1 MKDDDHPSCNSSL
14 GSWHMWFHIF
24 KTSVEINF
32 EKLLG
37 HRVFKNHKIKIISNH
52 VNLLQVCPSAPSFVF
67 AVLFI
72 SSLNFVRDYF
82 YSFTQFGCGYH
93 CLNFD
98 KFHHTFG
105 WLENLCFCREML
117 CTAPLISQVQ
127 NNGFPSTFSEHS
139 LVNINP
145 STGKKNW
152 EFLVAFYVKWKS
164 LLVDRLKGENI
175 YYQTYVGCLLTS
187 NYFLAV
193 RHKVY
198 SICTWITKKT
208 LFVSLHL
215 RGEKF
220 FACQCQKQCF
230 FYLSRC

>member
-1 MKDDDHPSCNSSL
+1 MIILHVILHSVVDICD
-14 GSWHMWFHIF
+14 FHIF

-52 VNLLQVCPSAPSFVF
+52 VNLLQVCPSAPSFIF

-72 SSLNFVRDYF
+72 SSLKFVTDYF

-93 CLNFD
+93 CLYFD

-105 WLENLCFCREML
+105 WLENLCFCRKIL
-117 CTAPLISQVQ
+117 CRAPLISQVQ

-164 LLVDRLKGENI
+164 LLVDRLERWKHLLPNL
-175 YYQTYVGCLLTS
+175 CWLLTNQQLLS
-187 NYFLAV
+187 
-193 RHKVY
+193 
-198 SICTWITKKT
+198 
-208 LFVSLHL
+208 
-215 RGEKF
+215 G
-220 FACQCQKQCF
+220 CQT
-230 FYLSRC
+230 